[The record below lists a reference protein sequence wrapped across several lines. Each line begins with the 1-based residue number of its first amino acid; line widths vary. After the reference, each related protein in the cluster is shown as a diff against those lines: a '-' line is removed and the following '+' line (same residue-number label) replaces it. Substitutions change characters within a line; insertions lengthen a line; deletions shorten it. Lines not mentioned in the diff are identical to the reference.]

1 VFGSEAVAVE
11 ERVDSRRSRPMGQT
25 PMVEALGA
33 YPTLDLNRL
42 RFTLGAAYRTI
53 TEILAFYDRMDG
65 LEEIDR
71 LQHVQEWLDEAAALL
86 FGGDA
91 VAEWGEEAKSPE
103 YSPFA
108 SAGEE
113 NWSDG

>member
-1 VFGSEAVAVE
+1 
-11 ERVDSRRSRPMGQT
+11 MGQT
-25 PMVEALGA
+25 PMVEALGTFPA
-33 YPTLDLNRL
+33 SDLDRL

-65 LEEIDR
+65 LEDIDR
-71 LQHVQEWLDEAAALL
+71 LQDVGEWLDEAAALL
-86 FGGDA
+86 FGGD
-91 VAEWGEEAKSPE
+91 VVEEWEQEAKSPE

-113 NWSDG
+113 DSSRG